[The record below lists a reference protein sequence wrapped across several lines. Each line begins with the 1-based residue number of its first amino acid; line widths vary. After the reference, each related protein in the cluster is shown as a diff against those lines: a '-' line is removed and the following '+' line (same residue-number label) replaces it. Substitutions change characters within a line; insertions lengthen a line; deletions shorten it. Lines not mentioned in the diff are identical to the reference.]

1 MQLVDASGY
10 GFAFL
15 PAAKGLLP
23 EDHPACMG
31 TFWGAVSSPYCGE
44 IVESAD
50 GYVFAGPVWNDYTS
64 VGGTAAVAETK
75 MIATA
80 PYRVTIAG
88 RDVYGCAHMKDFL
101 LGLCAEIEHNSN
113 ALEIRARMMLPEP
126 DIPTS
131 PPNSPLLSKVLYK
144 HLQQQLLTPDTI
156 VVAETGDALFQCQ
169 KMRLPRGCGYNFSL
183 QYGSI
188 GWSVGATLG
197 LAVAASKIDGGGR
210 KRRVVACIGDGSF
223 QMTCQEVSTM
233 LRYNL
238 NPVIVLLKNG
248 RYTIESEIHEGP
260 YNYIQK
266 WNHVDLIKAFGGG
279 DDNNTAFAVCVQ
291 TEEELMAALK
301 EVVHGAAV
309 DKLCFIEAVLH
320 KDDCSKELL
329 EWGNL
334 VSRHNSRPPIV

>member
-1 MQLVDASGY
+1 
-10 GFAFL
+10 
-15 PAAKGLLP
+15 
-23 EDHPACMG
+23 
-31 TFWGAVSSPYCGE
+31 
-44 IVESAD
+44 
-50 GYVFAGPVWNDYTS
+50 
-64 VGGTAAVAETK
+64 
-75 MIATA
+75 
-80 PYRVTIAG
+80 
-88 RDVYGCAHMKDFL
+88 
-101 LGLCAEIEHNSN
+101 
-113 ALEIRARMMLPEP
+113 
-126 DIPTS
+126 
-131 PPNSPLLSKVLYK
+131 
-144 HLQQQLLTPDTI
+144 
-156 VVAETGDALFQCQ
+156 
-169 KMRLPRGCGYNFSL
+169 MRLPRGCGYNFSL